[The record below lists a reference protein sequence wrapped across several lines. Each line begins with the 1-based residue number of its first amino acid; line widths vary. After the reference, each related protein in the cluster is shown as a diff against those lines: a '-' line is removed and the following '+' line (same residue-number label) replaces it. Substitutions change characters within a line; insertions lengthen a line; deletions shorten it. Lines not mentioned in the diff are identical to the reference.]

1 MWCTQLKS
9 FELFITIVML
19 ASAFCEHLQTIEILS
34 THVNFFYEGD
44 NK

>member
-9 FELFITIVML
+9 FELFIVML

-34 THVNFFYEGD
+34 THVNFFYESD